1 MLNIIKQYKT
11 LFFHIIKNEFF
22 ENWAPEPRKKE
33 IKENLEQKRRNPID
47 ELKDENKISSIVE
60 ELKKLEWISLE
71 KGSRSKEKI
80 KILQWILN
88 VLWYDISYKNKKWE
102 TVDWERAIDWGY
114 GISVKMAVA
123 ILQADLWISQ
133 NNWVFDNRTFIA
145 LNSRLK
151 EKKET
156 NVIVE
161 TTRDQIT
168 EVKKDTKG
176 INKITEVKK
185 DTKGI
190 NKITEVKKDTQEI
203 DQNIETLKL

>member
-185 DTKGI
+185 DT
-190 NKITEVKKDTQEI
+190 QEI